1 MACRD
6 SLVPAR
12 VSHTRDGHR
21 YELKIDD
28 VLQGRLAPE
37 VADRVEKH
45 ELAEYVERNMQAN
58 HVPEGVKD
66 RVNHF
71 FQRVYEVR
79 HPMSRGT
86 WPHTHACL
94 RAAVVV
100 QHRPPCALKFLC
112 MTAHATPLAL
122 HRCSS
127 SPTTCGNPAHYR
139 LLYARCGT
147 S

>member
-1 MACRD
+1 M
-6 SLVPAR
+6 
-12 VSHTRDGHR
+12 
-21 YELKIDD
+21 
-28 VLQGRLAPE
+28 LQGRLAPE

-79 HPMSRGT
+79 HPMPRGT
-86 WPHTHACL
+86 WPAHTSLPAS
-94 RAAVVV
+94 AVLLV
-100 QHRPPCALKFLC
+100 QHRPLCALKFLC
-112 MTAHATPLAL
+112 MAHTTPLVL

-127 SPTTCGNPAHYR
+127 SHTTCGNPARYR
-139 LLYARCGT
+139 LLCARCGT